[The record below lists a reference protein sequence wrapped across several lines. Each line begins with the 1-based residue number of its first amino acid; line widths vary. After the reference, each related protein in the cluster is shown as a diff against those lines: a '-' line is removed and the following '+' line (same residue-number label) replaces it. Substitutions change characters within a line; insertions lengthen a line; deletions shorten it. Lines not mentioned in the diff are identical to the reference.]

1 MGSISRITAP
11 ASAGTGNLIRDSAL
25 ALASET
31 LDTLVTLS
39 GGVWTDSPLSP
50 TLLELL
56 RLRNARSVNCTVCK
70 AVRYDVAKQDG
81 LTEERIAQ
89 LNSDRMD
96 EGFSPRERAA
106 IAFADAY
113 LGDPS
118 AIAPETSA
126 QIRAEFSKTEIAA
139 MAVALV
145 TFNLSSRC
153 AVSLGGL
160 PESVPVMEVPVAKLV
175 D

>member
-1 MGSISRITAP
+1 MAGISRITAP
-11 ASAGTGNLIRDSAL
+11 APAGTGNLIRDSAL

-39 GGVWTDSPLSP
+39 GGVWIDSPLSP

-56 RLRNARSVNCTVCK
+56 RLRNAKSVNCTICK
-70 AVRYDVAKQDG
+70 AVRYDVAQQDG
-81 LTEERIAQ
+81 LTEERIDR

-96 EGFSPRERAA
+96 EGFDDRERMAV
-106 IAFADAY
+106 AFADAY
-113 LGDPS
+113 LGDPA

-126 QIRAEFSKTEIAA
+126 KIRAVFNEAEIAA

-145 TFNLSSRC
+145 TFNASSRC

-160 PESVPVMEVPVAKLV
+160 PESVPVMMVPVAKLV

>member
-1 MGSISRITAP
+1 MGGISRISAP
-11 ASAGTGNLIRDSAL
+11 APAGTGNLIRDSAL

-39 GGVWTDSPLSP
+39 GGVWTDGTLSP

-56 RLRNARSVNCTVCK
+56 RLRNAKSVNCTVCK

-96 EGFSPRERAA
+96 EGFSDRERAA

-113 LGDPS
+113 LGDPA
-118 AIAPETSA
+118 AIPAETA
-126 QIRAEFSKTEIAA
+126 ARIRSQFSEAEIAQ

>member
-1 MGSISRITAP
+1 MGGISRISAP
-11 ASAGTGNLIRDSAL
+11 APAGTGNLIRDSAL

-39 GGVWTDSPLSP
+39 GGVWSDSPLSP

-56 RLRNARSVNCTVCK
+56 RLRNARSVNCTICK

-81 LTEERIAQ
+81 LTEDRIAQ

-106 IAFADAY
+106 VAFADAY
-113 LGDPS
+113 LGDP
-118 AIAPETSA
+118 AALTPETA
-126 QIRAEFSKTEIAA
+126 ARIRAEFSAAEIAA

-160 PESVPVMEVPVAKLV
+160 PESVPVMEVPVAKLAE
-175 D
+175 